1 VSICRDTQHLQ
12 RKPPIFA
19 AISPPII
26 EAVARSSVLS
36 GYCPLGQCPHVQFP
50 VGRSRYFVQS
60 ILDENPLHQIDL
72 PAPALLPAN

>member
-1 VSICRDTQHLQ
+1 VSIWRDTQHLQ
-12 RKPPIFA
+12 RKPSIFA
-19 AISPPII
+19 AITTPTV
-26 EAVARSSVLS
+26 EAVVRSAALS

-72 PAPALLPAN
+72 PAPALAAAR